1 MMRLRVL
8 CLLLMA
14 FAGSYSTW
22 LSAQEV
28 ADSLSRA
35 ADGVAVEDMPLPDD
49 GVPDGILQLD
59 DTRSYG
65 GFLIDMNLFKPMTTA
80 VPPLPG
86 RVILASP
93 TPDYSR
99 LFALPSSATYSQGNF
114 YGLAPWG
121 WSMGSAT
128 PTHLQMGQF
137 KLNNGWSLNTYGQ
150 YNAQGY
156 RVMNPSALPWE
167 RNNFHGAFELKSANG
182 SFGIRVEVKQGR
194 QSPW

>member
-1 MMRLRVL
+1 MISDELYSDFVMRVNVFF
-8 CLLLMA
+8 LLLMA
-14 FAGSYSTW
+14 FAGSCCTA
-22 LSAQEV
+22 LRAQEM
-28 ADSLSRA
+28 ATDSI
-35 ADGVAVEDMPLPDD
+35 MH
-49 GVPDGILQLD
+49 LD

-65 GFLIDMNLFKPMTTA
+65 GFLIDMNLFKPMTSA
-80 VPPLPG
+80 VSPLPG
-86 RVILASP
+86 KIILDPP

-99 LFALPSSATYSQGNF
+99 LFALSTNATYTQGNF
-114 YGLAPWG
+114 YSFSPWS

-128 PTHLQMGQF
+128 PSHLQMGQF

>member
-1 MMRLRVL
+1 MRLKLFVF
-8 CLLLMA
+8 LLMA
-14 FAGSYSTW
+14 FAGGCCSW

-28 ADSLSRA
+28 TDSLSYA
-35 ADGVAVEDMPLPDD
+35 AHGAPVE
-49 GVPDGILQLD
+49 GVPQPELQLD

-65 GFLIDMNLFKPMTTA
+65 GFLIDMNLFKPMNTT

-86 RVILASP
+86 KIILTPP
-93 TPDYSR
+93 TPDYSQ
-99 LFALPSSATYSQGNF
+99 LFSPPSSATYTQGNF
-114 YGLAPWG
+114 YSFSPWS
-121 WSMGSAT
+121 WSMGASA
-128 PTHLQMGQF
+128 PTNLQVGQF

>member
-1 MMRLRVL
+1 MRVSVFF
-8 CLLLMA
+8 LLLMA
-14 FAGSYSTW
+14 FAGSCCTG
-22 LSAQEV
+22 LRAQEV
-28 ADSLSRA
+28 ATDS
-35 ADGVAVEDMPLPDD
+35 
-49 GVPDGILQLD
+49 ILHLD

-80 VPPLPG
+80 VSPLPG
-86 RVILASP
+86 KIILDP
-93 TPDYSR
+93 PMPDYSR
-99 LFALPSSATYSQGNF
+99 LFALPSSATYTQGNF
-114 YGLAPWG
+114 YSSSPWG
-121 WSMGSAT
+121 WPMGTAT

>member
-1 MMRLRVL
+1 
-8 CLLLMA
+8 MA
-14 FAGSYSTW
+14 FAGGRCSW

-28 ADSLSRA
+28 ADSLSYA
-35 ADGVAVEDMPLPDD
+35 AHGAPVE
-49 GVPDGILQLD
+49 GVPQPELQLD

-65 GFLIDMNLFKPMTTA
+65 GFLIDMNLFKPMNTT

-86 RVILASP
+86 KIILTPP
-93 TPDYSR
+93 TPDYSQ
-99 LFALPSSATYSQGNF
+99 LFSLPSSATYTQGNF
-114 YGLAPWG
+114 YSFSPWS
-121 WSMGSAT
+121 WSMGSSA
-128 PTHLQMGQF
+128 PTNLQMGQF

-194 QSPW
+194 QSPWQ